1 MTATTRR
8 AALTALASAS
18 ALALPAVAPITSPD
32 ADAEILALAAE
43 IERLCSLGEEIYA
56 KGVDPFQETFQSLLD
71 DAVPAIRRDL
81 AAWEEHFSKA
91 WAYSRDVGREAAIKE
106 REELDEQADL
116 LWKQMMAIRRPPTPE
131 RSQKRPV
138 LAPR

>member
-1 MTATTRR
+1 MTAPTRR

-18 ALALPAVAPITSPD
+18 ALALPAVAAAVASPD

-56 KGVDPFQETFQSLLD
+56 KGVYPFQETFQNLLD
-71 DAVPAIRRDL
+71 DAVPAIRRDP

-91 WAYSRDVGREAAIKE
+91 WA
-106 REELDEQADL
+106 
-116 LWKQMMAIRRPPTPE
+116 
-131 RSQKRPV
+131 
-138 LAPR
+138 